1 MNIKKLNEELEKLNL
16 IESLDDDIFDVLTEY
31 ADNEGVNVADLIDND
46 YYDLKNIAEYVS
58 EELGRSVSIKKI
70 KKLIQ
75 EEIEALKEI
84 GMWNA
89 DEDEDEDE
97 E

>member
-1 MNIKKLNEELEKLNL
+1 MDIKQLNEELEKLNL

-31 ADNEGVNVADLIDND
+31 ADNEGVNVADLID
-46 YYDLKNIAEYVS
+46 YDLKDLAVYVS
-58 EELGRSVSIKKI
+58 EELERSVSIKKI

-84 GMWNA
+84 RMWN
-89 DEDEDEDE
+89 EDE

>member
-1 MNIKKLNEELEKLNL
+1 MNIKQLNEELEKLNL

-31 ADNEGVNVADLIDND
+31 ADNEGVNVADLID
-46 YYDLKNIAEYVS
+46 YDLKDLTDYVS

-84 GMWNA
+84 RMWN
-89 DEDEDEDE
+89 EDEDE

>member
-1 MNIKKLNEELEKLNL
+1 MDIKQLNEELEKLNL

-31 ADNEGVNVADLIDND
+31 ADNEGVNVADLID
-46 YYDLKNIAEYVS
+46 YDPKDLANYVS

-84 GMWNA
+84 RMWN
-89 DEDEDEDE
+89 EDEDE

>member
-1 MNIKKLNEELEKLNL
+1 MNIKQLNEELEKLNL

-31 ADNEGVNVADLIDND
+31 ADNEGVNVADLID
-46 YYDLKNIAEYVS
+46 YDLKDLANYVS
-58 EELGRSVSIKKI
+58 EELGHSVSIKKI

-75 EEIEALKEI
+75 EEIEALKEMR
-84 GMWNA
+84 MWN
-89 DEDEDEDE
+89 EDEDE

>member
-1 MNIKKLNEELEKLNL
+1 MNIKQLNEKLEKLNL

-31 ADNEGVNVADLIDND
+31 ADNEGVNVADLID
-46 YYDLKNIAEYVS
+46 YDPKDLANYVS

-84 GMWNA
+84 RMWN
-89 DEDEDEDE
+89 EDEDE

>member
-1 MNIKKLNEELEKLNL
+1 MNIKQLNEKLEKLNL

-31 ADNEGVNVADLIDND
+31 ADNEGVNVADLID
-46 YYDLKNIAEYVS
+46 YDLKDLTDYVS

-84 GMWNA
+84 GMWN
-89 DEDEDEDE
+89 EDEDE

>member
-1 MNIKKLNEELEKLNL
+1 MNIKQLNEELEKLNL
-16 IESLDDDIFDVLTEY
+16 IEPLDDDIFDVLTEY
-31 ADNEGVNVADLIDND
+31 ADNEGVNVADLID
-46 YYDLKNIAEYVS
+46 YDLKDLANYVS
-58 EELGRSVSIKKI
+58 EELGCSVSIKKI

-84 GMWNA
+84 RMWN
-89 DEDEDEDE
+89 EDEDE

>member
-1 MNIKKLNEELEKLNL
+1 MNIKQLNEELEKLNL

-31 ADNEGVNVADLIDND
+31 ADNEGVNVVDLID
-46 YYDLKNIAEYVS
+46 YDLKDLADYVS

-84 GMWNA
+84 GMWN
-89 DEDEDEDE
+89 EDEDE

>member
-1 MNIKKLNEELEKLNL
+1 MNIKQLNEELEKLNL

-31 ADNEGVNVADLIDND
+31 ADNEGVNVADLID
-46 YYDLKNIAEYVS
+46 YDLKDLANYVS
-58 EELGRSVSIKKI
+58 EELDRSISIKKI

-84 GMWNA
+84 RMWN
-89 DEDEDEDE
+89 EDEDE

>member
-1 MNIKKLNEELEKLNL
+1 MNIKQLNEKLEKLNL

-31 ADNEGVNVADLIDND
+31 ADNEGVNVADLID
-46 YYDLKNIAEYVS
+46 YDLKDLTDYVS

-84 GMWNA
+84 RMWN
-89 DEDEDEDE
+89 EDEDE